1 MNLLN
6 LLPLLSAKP
15 LMERFIGGI
24 ICEGLDY
31 FDCMLNVLNLNYFND
46 FPS

>member
-15 LMERFIGGI
+15 LMERSIRGI

-31 FDCMLNVLNLNYFND
+31 FDCMLNALNLNYFND